1 MNIEETLS
9 FFLQKKKFCDNQ
21 LDLIYSK
28 PTLIDPSKINR
39 GRKMSEVATS
49 PALLDKL
56 LAAAKRS
63 LTEREIREQKVS
75 FIISSVDDDSTITKA
90 QVERVIRDFEGE

>member
-1 MNIEETLS
+1 
-9 FFLQKKKFCDNQ
+9 
-21 LDLIYSK
+21 
-28 PTLIDPSKINR
+28 
-39 GRKMSEVATS
+39 MSEVATS

-56 LAAAKRS
+56 FAAASRS

-75 FIISSVDDDSTITKA
+75 FIISSVDDESTITRS